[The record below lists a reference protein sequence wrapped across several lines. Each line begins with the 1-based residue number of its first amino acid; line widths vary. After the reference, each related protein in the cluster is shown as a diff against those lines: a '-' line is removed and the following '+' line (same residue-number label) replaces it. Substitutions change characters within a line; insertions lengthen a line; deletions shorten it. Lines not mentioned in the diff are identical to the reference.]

1 MHSTPSSSLPSHFP
15 CALPFRLGR
24 HFWLDALQ
32 FIHFSLTCSLRALLP
47 CQYPPCIPMPRPF
60 PCITLLRA
68 CHQPLHREVTFPFSP
83 LPSPIVTPNSLLLL
97 DLAKPIQSFWFI
109 LFFPPTKW
117 FATLFF
123 FFYFWGTA
131 EQAAAFQW
139 PHKSKPKPVP
149 CASAEPYIK
158 SHDEQR
164 QLMSKPISVT
174 PSDSDEKRSKA
185 LAASRQRTPQP
196 RAP

>member
-15 CALPFRLGR
+15 CALPFRLQR

-68 CHQPLHREVTFPFSP
+68 CHQPLHKEVTFPFSP

-117 FATLFF
+117 FATFF
-123 FFYFWGTA
+123 FFFTSRG
-131 EQAAAFQW
+131 QLSRQQ
-139 PHKSKPKPVP
+139 PSSGPIRVNPNLCPVLP
-149 CASAEPYIK
+149 LSPTSK

-185 LAASRQRTPQP
+185 LAASQQRTPQP